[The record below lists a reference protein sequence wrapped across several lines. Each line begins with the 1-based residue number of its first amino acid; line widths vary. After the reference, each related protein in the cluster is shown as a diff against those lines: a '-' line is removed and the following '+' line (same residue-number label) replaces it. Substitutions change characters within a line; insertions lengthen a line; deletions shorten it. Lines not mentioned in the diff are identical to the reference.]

1 MPESFVASNCYGNGS
16 LWLCASSGNALKTA
30 YNSYSTVAPNATYTT
45 WTQLSAEQ
53 MQGEN
58 ALNNMPLG
66 DKFMVT
72 DGYPVLK
79 VFNKTPVT
87 PDVLLGDVNGDG
99 NVDTT
104 DLASL
109 KLNLAGLSSEIGEG
123 ADLNGDGN
131 IDTTDLAVLKLKLA
145 GL

>member
-1 MPESFVASNCYGNGS
+1 MNKIAIDYVEIRSEDY
-16 LWLCASSGNALKTA
+16 SGEEPSDE
-30 YNSYSTVAPNATYTT
+30 YVI
-45 WTQLSAEQ
+45 
-53 MQGEN
+53 
-58 ALNNMPLG
+58 
-66 DKFMVT
+66 
-72 DGYPVLK
+72 
-79 VFNKTPVT
+79 
-87 PDVLLGDVNGDG
+87 GDVNGDG

-131 IDTTDLAVLKLKLA
+131 IDTTDLAALKLKLA